1 MKKATEIPTIDVNL
15 ITVTSNSDPTTEIA
29 LDTASQIAVESQI
42 ETIDS
47 VKLIVKGI
55 LKAQKPE
62 TSTITGT
69 QITLTDNVFTPE
81 LVKILQGGTVTMDT
95 DGSTVAGY
103 TPPTVGSKE
112 RGETFT
118 LSAYSA
124 QYDTAGEI
132 VRYEKITYPNCKG
145 VPVAFSSED
154 GVFRVS
160 TYTINSAPKTSEAP
174 YVITYVDELPL

>member
-15 ITVTSNSDPTTEIA
+15 ITVTSNSDPATEIA
-29 LDTASQIAVESQI
+29 LDTASQISVESQI

-81 LVKILQGGTVTMDT
+81 LVKILQGGTVTMDD
-95 DGSTVAGY
+95 DGSTVTGY

-160 TYTINSAPKTSEAP
+160 TYTINSAPKTSEST
-174 YVITYVDELPL
+174 YVRTYVDELPL